1 MDNQA
6 VITAQGVT
14 KRFGDFVA
22 VNHVDFEIRENE
34 VLGIIGPNGAGKT
47 TFLNLI
53 TGYYTPDQGSL
64 FAYGKDITRMS
75 PAKRVNM
82 GIARTFQLVHVFDNL
97 SVFDNLALSYYRRK
111 EGKSLSFGI
120 FFVTLQQELIY
131 KRVIES
137 LKMLNLGNSKDEL
150 TANLPLGSKK
160 KLELAMAFAADPK
173 VLLLDEPFSGLGDR
187 EIDEV
192 IGVLKK
198 YIHHRTVLIIEHKV
212 SKLADLVDRLAV
224 MHEGRIITCGECEE
238 TLNNPEVR
246 KVYWKIDTIKE

>member
-1 MDNQA
+1 MNNQA
-6 VITAQGVT
+6 VVTAQGVT
-14 KRFGDFVA
+14 KKFGDFVA
-22 VNHVDFEIRENE
+22 VDNVDFEIKENE

-53 TGYYTPDQGSL
+53 TGYYVPDQGSL

-111 EGKSLSFGI
+111 EGKSLPFGI
-120 FFVTLQQELIY
+120 FFVTLKQPSIH
-131 KRVIES
+131 KSVIES
-137 LKMLNLGNSKDEL
+137 LEMLDIGDIKDEL
-150 TANLPLGSKK
+150 TGNLPLGSKK

-192 IGVLKK
+192 IAVLKK
-198 YIHHRTVLIIEHKV
+198 YIHNRTVLIIEHKV
-212 SKLADLVDRLAV
+212 SKLTDLVDRLAV
-224 MHEGRIITCGECEE
+224 MHEGRIIACGECEE
-238 TLNNPEVR
+238 TLNDPEVR
-246 KVYWKIDTIKE
+246 KVYWKIDTIRK